1 MKTYS
6 TIPIESP
13 VRWKDGEYLVAIN
26 HKENPVN
33 SPEDEGKRFEADF
46 TIATGTDEQ
55 SVLKAFE
62 RSFNDAQ
69 HDQRVIDAIEID
81 GQSAISVVKEYPAD
95 APKILS
101 VSILNDNLIEKQ
113 PESLKA
119 LNNDADGNIKKL
131 AGKVKNYVADL
142 TKGKRTVATDTE
154 VNQLIADGNI
164 IITNQ

>member
-13 VRWKDGEYLVAIN
+13 VRWKEGEYLVAIN

-33 SPEDEGKRFEADF
+33 SSEDEGKRYEADF

-62 RSFNDAQ
+62 RSFNDEQ
-69 HDQRVIDAIEID
+69 HDNKVIDTIEID
-81 GQSAISVVKEYPAD
+81 GKSAISVVNEYPAD

-101 VSILNDNLIEKQ
+101 VDVLKDNNLIKQ
-113 PESLKA
+113 SELIKSLD
-119 LNNDADGNIKKL
+119 NDADSNIKKL

-142 TKGKRTVATDTE
+142 TEGVRTPATDAE

>member
-13 VRWKDGEYLVAIN
+13 VRWKEGEYLVAIN

-33 SPEDEGKRFEADF
+33 SSEDEGKRYEADF

-62 RSFNDAQ
+62 RRFNNEQ
-69 HDQRVIDAIEID
+69 HDQKVIDNIEID
-81 GQSAISVVKEYPAD
+81 GQSAISVVNEYPAD
-95 APKILS
+95 APKIT
-101 VSILNDNLIEKQ
+101 SIDVLKDNNLIKQ
-113 PESLKA
+113 SELIKSLD
-119 LNNDADGNIKKL
+119 NDADSNIKKL

-142 TKGKRTVATDTE
+142 TEGVRTPATDAE